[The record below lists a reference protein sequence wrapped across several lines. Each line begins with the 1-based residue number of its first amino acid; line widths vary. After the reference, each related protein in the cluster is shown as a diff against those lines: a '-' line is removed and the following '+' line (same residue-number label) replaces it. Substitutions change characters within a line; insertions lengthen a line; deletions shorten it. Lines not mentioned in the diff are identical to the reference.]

1 MRFPIPISNAGWNGF
16 RRRSADRSTP
26 VTQVKAMVLVEPQR
40 LSLSLLQLQNVA
52 CGGWLAIEATGL
64 SGAEVQAWRGTRAEL
79 LYPMIPGQQVVGRI
93 ADHLDGS
100 ISLPVGTR
108 VVVEPVIRCGT
119 CPGCARGLA
128 SCSQRKPINAYGGLP
143 STEPPGLWGGL
154 AEQLYLDPNARLHP
168 VSDDIQAV
176 VATFAHS
183 LAAGW
188 TSAVE
193 LPRLALGE
201 SVLILG
207 PGPRGLACLLAAQA
221 AGAGWVGITGLD
233 VDGDRL
239 DLARQMGANLA
250 VDISTE
256 DLGMAVAESLGTRPD
271 VVVDVTSDDPEAIFQ
286 SLDII
291 RSGGRAVLGSTKGN
305 RPLAQFFSDIIVTK
319 QLTIMGALGA
329 SSAAYDW
336 ACSQLDSDPRID
348 DMVSHQFPLDESA
361 RAIQATAGLLGHDE
375 LISVAVTF

>member
-1 MRFPIPISNAGWNGF
+1 M
-16 RRRSADRSTP
+16 
-26 VTQVKAMVLVEPQR
+26 TQVKAMVLVEPQR
-40 LSLSLLQLQNVA
+40 LTPTFIPLQNVTE
-52 CGGWLAIEATGL
+52 GGWLAIEATGL
-64 SGAEVQAWRGTRAEL
+64 SGSEVHAWRGTRPDL

-100 ISLPVGTR
+100 IQLPVGTR
-108 VVVEPVIRCGT
+108 VVVEPVIRCGV
-119 CPGCARGLA
+119 CAGCSRGLA
-128 SCSQRKPINAYGGLP
+128 ACSQRKPINSYGGLP

-176 VATFAHS
+176 VATFSHS

-188 TSAVE
+188 TLAVE
-193 LPRLALGE
+193 LPRLDVGE

-221 AGAGWVGITGLD
+221 AGAGWIGMAGLE

-250 VDISTE
+250 VDLTAE
-256 DLGMAVAESLGTRPD
+256 DLGVAVANSLGTRPD
-271 VVVDVTSDDPEAIFQ
+271 VVIDVTSDDPEAIFQ

-305 RPLAQFFSDIIVTK
+305 RPLAQFFSDVIVTK
-319 QLTIMGALGA
+319 QLTILGALGA
-329 SSAAYDW
+329 TSAAYEW
-336 ACSQLDSDPRID
+336 ACSQLESDPRID
-348 DMVSHQFPLDESA
+348 DMVSHQFPLDEAA
-361 RAIQATAGLLGHDE
+361 RAIQATAGLLGHEE